1 MGYRYI
7 GSKARIANDIIQY
20 LGVPQTEDGY
30 FIDAFSGTGIVASK
44 AADAGWK
51 IKINDMMHNAAV
63 ISEAW
68 LLSAGDVPFSAL
80 GGYEVVLETLRQT
93 EQEGFIWK
101 EYSPASL
108 QQVGI
113 ERKYFTEDN
122 ARRIDGAVEKIH
134 LYRNNG
140 TISRQE
146 FSLLIATLISAV
158 NDIANIA
165 GTYGCFLSK
174 WTMQS
179 LGTLNLQPLQVR
191 DKKVDYL
198 VTTEDVFAIKSRPN
212 DVIYLDPPYTKRQY
226 ASYYHVLETITL
238 GDNPGVEGVAGLRP
252 WKSRASVF
260 CYKAKALQALVKLA
274 SSQGANRVLISYSDD
289 GHVQL
294 NQLVNELEKTGTAEV
309 VELGSIGRYRPN
321 STASSRKSEVKE
333 YLIDYRHDGRTQDEQ
348 TINAGAVAAK

>member
-20 LGVPQTEDGY
+20 LGSPQTEDGY

-51 IKINDMMHNAAV
+51 IKINDIMYNAAV
-63 ISEAW
+63 ISEAR
-68 LLSAGDVPFSAL
+68 LLSAEDVPFSAL
-80 GGYEVVLETLRQT
+80 GGYEAVLETLRQA

-113 ERKYFTEDN
+113 KRKYFTEDN
-122 ARRIDGAVEKIH
+122 AKKIDGVVEKVH
-134 LYRNNG
+134 LYKSTG
-140 TISRQE
+140 TISRRE

-158 NDIANIA
+158 NNIANIA

-174 WTMQS
+174 WTTQS
-179 LGTLNLQPLQVR
+179 LGTLDLQPLQIR
-191 DKKVDYL
+191 DKKVHYL
-198 VTTEDVFAIKSRPN
+198 VTTEDAFDIKSRPN

-226 ASYYHVLETITL
+226 ASYYHILETITL
-238 GDNPGVEGVAGLRP
+238 GDNPDVGGVTGLRP

-260 CYKAKALQALVKLA
+260 CYKAKALQALVNLI
-274 SSQGANRVLISYSDD
+274 SSQRANRVLISYSDD
-289 GHVQL
+289 GHIQL
-294 NQLVNELEKTGTAEV
+294 NQLIAELKEIGTVEV
-309 VELGSIGRYRPN
+309 IELGSIGRYRPN
-321 STASSRKSEVKE
+321 LAASSHKSKVTE
-333 YLIDYRHDGRTQDEQ
+333 YLIDYRRDGRAQDE
-348 TINAGAVAAK
+348 

>member
-63 ISEAW
+63 ISEAR

-134 LYRNNG
+134 LYRN
-140 TISRQE
+140 
-146 FSLLIATLISAV
+146 
-158 NDIANIA
+158 
-165 GTYGCFLSK
+165 
-174 WTMQS
+174 WH
-179 LGTLNLQPLQVR
+179 P
-191 DKKVDYL
+191 
-198 VTTEDVFAIKSRPN
+198 AIKAPIIKGLTAQRN
-212 DVIYLDPPYTKRQY
+212 ANTTAMGYVDVESGRHYT
-226 ASYYHVLETITL
+226 
-238 GDNPGVEGVAGLRP
+238 N
-252 WKSRASVF
+252 
-260 CYKAKALQALVKLA
+260 
-274 SSQGANRVLISYSDD
+274 
-289 GHVQL
+289 
-294 NQLVNELEKTGTAEV
+294 
-309 VELGSIGRYRPN
+309 GSI
-321 STASSRKSEVKE
+321 
-333 YLIDYRHDGRTQDEQ
+333 
-348 TINAGAVAAK
+348 